1 MKEGSTMQEVV
12 IRPTRGWIGLQARE
26 LWAYRQLLYF
36 LTWRDIKVRYKQ
48 TVFGAAWA
56 IIQPLALMVVFSTL
70 FGQFAERA
78 PGNAN
83 VPAPVFFYAGLV
95 PWTLFASSL
104 GGSSASVVAG
114 AALVTKVYFP
124 RLIMPVAATGSF
136 LVDFAIAMAVLI
148 GMMIVYGIVP
158 TIAVLWLPVFSLMA
172 VVTSLGM
179 GVGLSALN
187 AKYRDIGYAV
197 PFLTQLLF
205 FLSPVMYPATSEFV
219 SPALLPLYG
228 LNPMVGVIE
237 GFRWA
242 LLGVGEGPGLITLTT
257 AVVASLLLV
266 AALMYF
272 RRLERSFA
280 DVI

>member
-1 MKEGSTMQEVV
+1 MVQREVV
-12 IRPTRGWIGLQARE
+12 IRPTRGWIGLQLRE

-56 IIQPLALMVVFSTL
+56 ILQPFALMVVFSTL
-70 FGQFAERA
+70 FGQFAEEA
-78 PGNAN
+78 PGGAN
-83 VPAPVFFYAGLV
+83 LPAPIFFYTGLV

-104 GGSSASVVAG
+104 SGSSGSVVAG
-114 AALVTKVYFP
+114 AGLVTKVYFP
-124 RLIMPVAATGSF
+124 RLIMPIAATGSY
-136 LVDFAIAMAVLI
+136 LIDFAIALAVLV
-148 GMMIVYGIVP
+148 GMMIFYGLVP
-158 TIAVLWLPVFSLMA
+158 TADILWLPLFALMA
-172 VVTSLGM
+172 LITSMGIGIGM
-179 GVGLSALN
+179 SALN

-197 PFLTQLLF
+197 PFVVQLIF
-205 FLSPVMYPATSEFV
+205 FLSPVMYPVTSEFV
-219 SPALLPLYG
+219 SPAIRPFYG

-242 LLGVGEGPGLITLTT
+242 LLGAGQGPGLMTLLT
-257 AVVASLLLV
+257 AVIAGLVFV
-266 AALMYF
+266 AALLYF